1 MNLPAMS
8 KGGALEEG
16 KKKRLQQKWLVRYIR
31 KVIFGITLMLLD
43 ISGRIIETK
52 ALL

>member
-31 KVIFGITLMLLD
+31 KVILNNLD
-43 ISGRIIETK
+43 VPTGYFWK
-52 ALL
+52 NY